1 MHFSVFRQIKEFRTT
16 QMYGYVLL
24 YKPVLKYF
32 IIIKKNFLKKI
43 KLIKI
48 EENRYKQLNCTDV
61 IEKAFVIMEKA

>member
-1 MHFSVFRQIKEFRTT
+1 MC
-16 QMYGYVLL
+16 GYVLL

-32 IIIKKNFLKKI
+32 IIIKKNFFKKI

-48 EENRYKQLNCTDV
+48 EENRYKQLNCIDV